1 MKSGKKSMKKSIKKQ
16 NINKIKWDHQNPQV
30 VSCQILNIK
39 KKYWI
44 EWQNQKEK
52 SNSQKN
58 PNHKKNKE
66 NQFSTNLM
74 IMDEIF

>member
-1 MKSGKKSMKKSIKKQ
+1 MKKNIKKQ
-16 NINKIKWDHQNPQV
+16 NTSKIKWDCQNPRV
-30 VSCQILNIK
+30 VSCQTLNI

-44 EWQNQKEK
+44 EGQNQKEK

-58 PNHKKNKE
+58 PNHKKYKE

-74 IMDEIF
+74 IIDEIF

>member
-1 MKSGKKSMKKSIKKQ
+1 VRSSKPASSIMSNLKY
-16 NINKIKWDHQNPQV
+16 
-30 VSCQILNIK
+30 K